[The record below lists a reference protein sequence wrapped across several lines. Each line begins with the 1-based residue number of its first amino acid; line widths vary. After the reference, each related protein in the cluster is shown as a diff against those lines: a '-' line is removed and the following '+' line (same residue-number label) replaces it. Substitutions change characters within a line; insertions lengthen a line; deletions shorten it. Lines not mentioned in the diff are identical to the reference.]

1 LHNTLV
7 PECEEETR
15 TSPMSEHGFINKHY
29 GDYDN
34 MKDQFETE
42 AMKIQG
48 SGWIVFV

>member
-1 LHNTLV
+1 
-7 PECEEETR
+7 
-15 TSPMSEHGFINKHY
+15 MYGFINKHY

-48 SGWIVFV
+48 SGWIDIYLMARLKR